1 MRDQQT
7 CRNNMKYSDTKL
19 DTNYDELEN
28 SIVDS
33 LSEISI
39 ASNIPFNV
47 QNQDLINR
55 TISDV
60 VSAYLW
66 SNDYSA
72 LSTRNSFQQTFDL
85 TPTTTASD
93 NRAIR
98 SKPYHSKDPQQ
109 HYFTNTSS
117 NKKVIS
123 TAISPDENSDETIKQ
138 QSPKKHYKQSQN
150 NPQIV
155 PVLDFSYLNT
165 QENSSKIAVKQAII
179 VSTDDE
185 SVNSNIKKENQKSV
199 KLHQQHKQP
208 NTQEFAFNKDS
219 SKIHI
224 SNDLTNKSRQSISSV
239 SIKNEIEFLL
249 RELKLNK
256 NLNTEVNEYYDQENE
271 SRLNKNDY
279 DKINSMAFNLRELL
293 ARLLDKRKH
302 SKRNINVEK
311 MTREEIQSEKV
322 DTQKELL
329 SFEEKHGRPQ
339 TKLEKDLMRPLYDHY
354 RKVKRLL
361 VKSTSKTQN
370 SNSEFL
376 HEENGDEDEMNNS
389 KDQKNFFNLHSFS
402 IIELN
407 KEKDISLIEKAK
419 LKDVIKKYEI
429 EFSKINNRSLNKED
443 REFHKEDFERY
454 KILKAKLKLIDA
466 LIEKHESQKR

>member
-1 MRDQQT
+1 
-7 CRNNMKYSDTKL
+7 MKYS

-28 SIVDS
+28 SIIDS

-47 QNQDLINR
+47 QNQDIINR

-72 LSTRNSFQQTFDL
+72 LSTRNSFQQNFDL
-85 TPTTTASD
+85 MSDPRSTTPLK
-93 NRAIR
+93 
-98 SKPYHSKDPQQ
+98 SKPYPSKEQQQQQQ
-109 HYFTNTSS
+109 HYFTNISS
-117 NKKVIS
+117 NKKTIS
-123 TAISPDENSDETIKQ
+123 AISPDENSDETIKQ
-138 QSPKKHYKQSQN
+138 QSPKKHYKQQQQQQQSQQHGTN
-150 NPQIV
+150 TQIV
-155 PVLDFSYLNT
+155 PSLDFSYLNS
-165 QENSSKIAVKQAII
+165 QENNSSKTPVKQAIV

-185 SVNSNIKKENQKSV
+185 SVHSSVKKESQKSV
-199 KLHQQHKQP
+199 KLHQQHKQA
-208 NTQEFAFNKDS
+208 NSQEFAFNKDS

-224 SNDLTNKSRQSISSV
+224 TNDLTNKSRQSISCLSV
-239 SIKNEIEFLL
+239 KNEIEFLL

-256 NLNTEVNEYYDQENE
+256 SLNTEINEYYDQENE

-279 DKINSMAFNLRELL
+279 EKINSMAFNLRELL

-302 SKRNINVEK
+302 TKRNINVEK

-354 RKVKRLL
+354 RKIKRLL
-361 VKSTSKTQN
+361 AK
-370 SNSEFL
+370 SNSV
-376 HEENGDEDEMNNS
+376 
-389 KDQKNFFNLHSFS
+389 S
-402 IIELN
+402 I
-407 KEKDISLIEKAK
+407 SP
-419 LKDVIKKYEI
+419 
-429 EFSKINNRSLNKED
+429 RSL
-443 REFHKEDFERY
+443 
-454 KILKAKLKLIDA
+454 KILQKL
-466 LIEKHESQKR
+466 